1 MKSWKDVQ
9 GEVQRVKPDIEMA
22 ASILKMMEIRKE
34 ATELL
39 DKEKFASLKVESY
52 YEIIK
57 EGITALMAIDG
68 YKTLSH
74 EVLISYLNEFHRR
87 DFLESDTIF
96 LDQLRQLRNKI
107 VYKGFFVQ
115 IDYLDRNEVRIKTM
129 VKKLIHILQIK
140 LKSK

>member
-129 VKKLIHILQIK
+129 VKKK
-140 LKSK
+140 